1 MHSEVYRSLQKRVQ
15 NLKRRYLPPTKAS
28 GIYTESEQDQ
38 LRALR
43 MLAHAE
49 IEQFLENHSEI
60 LANDIQRD
68 LSSTSNKRTPTRI
81 WASNAARQA
90 ALAKSKNNGVN
101 KDSIQSLFDP
111 FGFTDEDY
119 DSISPIFLD
128 RLTTFGKHR
137 GDVAHRSAIGASHQL
152 NRTREE
158 NFLNEIMEYLQDFD
172 GLLIKK
178 RLDGFGL

>member
-1 MHSEVYRSLQKRVQ
+1 MHSEVYQSLQKRIQ
-15 NLKRRYLPPTKAS
+15 NLKRRYLPPTKPN
-28 GIYTESEQDQ
+28 GIYTEPEQDQ

-60 LANDIQRD
+60 LANDIQRE
-68 LSSTSNKRTPTRI
+68 LKNQNRKPTPLQV
-81 WASNAARQA
+81 WASKAANQA

-101 KDSIQSLFDP
+101 EDSIRSLFDP
-111 FGFTDEDY
+111 FGFSEEDY
-119 DSISPIFLD
+119 DSISSIFLD

-137 GDVAHRSAIGASHQL
+137 GDVAHRSAIGATHQL

-158 NFLNEIMEYLQDFD
+158 KFLNEIMDYLQDFD
-172 GLLIKK
+172 RLLIKK